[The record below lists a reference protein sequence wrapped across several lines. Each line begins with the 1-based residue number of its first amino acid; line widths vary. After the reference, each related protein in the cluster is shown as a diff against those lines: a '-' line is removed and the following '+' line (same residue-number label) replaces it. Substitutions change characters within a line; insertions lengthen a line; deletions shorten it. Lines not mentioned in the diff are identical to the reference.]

1 MSASVKCVPSAPPEA
16 GHRTAR
22 SALYAAPSEGR
33 PPLRVVL
40 LAPREVPA
48 WMLGLFELAAPSAWV
63 DLAILPADDASAPR
77 VSGVPADVRGYLAF
91 ERLRHRNR
99 DAGSLLAPVDLAAK
113 GATGRMRGLAAGTR
127 IEDVREAVRSLH
139 PDLVLL
145 LGEQAWGAALADCAD
160 AGCWMLDA
168 GLVDPGYAGLALL
181 APIAGGNDATEL
193 DLELVHAD
201 GHIDSLDG
209 SWGATLADSFTLQR
223 DEAFRKLPAL
233 LMRALRK
240 LAADGSPRGPQGLAR
255 LRFAAPA
262 PGPGAG
268 LRAFAIALQRYARRK
283 LKLRGGQA
291 SEPWKLA
298 LRRAA
303 APIDPAAPVVGPAA
317 TVVAAPHGYFWA
329 DPCVVDDAGTRL
341 LFVEEFPAP
350 MGKGIIVCLAVDGD
364 GSVERLG
371 TALDEAQ
378 HLSYPQVFRWQG
390 RWHMTVESG
399 AARRVSLYRADAF
412 PLRWRRVS
420 DLIVGR
426 ACVDPTL
433 HEHEGVWYLFANV
446 SESKGSTCDELF
458 LFVAD
463 SPLGPFLPHPANPI
477 VSDVRRARPAGRLFR
492 HEGRL
497 IRPAQNCGPNYGAE
511 IAFNEVLVLS
521 RTRFSE
527 RPLGRLKPWRPQDD
541 GCHTYSAVEGLEVFD
556 VRDRSVAAI

>member
-1 MSASVKCVPSAPPEA
+1 MSASVNCAPSAPA
-16 GHRTAR
+16 DAVHRAAR
-22 SALYAAPSEGR
+22 SALYVAPSDGR

-48 WMLGLFELAAPSAWV
+48 WMLGLFELAAASAWV
-63 DLAILPADDASAPR
+63 DLTILPADDARAPR
-77 VSGVPADVRGYLAF
+77 VSGIPADVRGYLAF

-99 DAGSLLAPVDLAAK
+99 DAGSLLALVDLAAK
-113 GATGRMRGLAAGTR
+113 GATGCMSGLTAGTR
-127 IEDVREAVRSLH
+127 IEDMRKAVRSLH

-145 LGEQAWGAALADCAD
+145 LGEQAWGSALADCAD

-201 GHIDSLDG
+201 GHVDSLDS

-223 DEAFRKLPAL
+223 DEAFLKLPAL

-240 LAADGSPRGPQGLAR
+240 LATDEPQLIRSQQVAR
-255 LRFAAPA
+255 LRFAAPV
-262 PGPGAG
+262 PGRGTG
-268 LRAFAIALQRYARRK
+268 LRAFAIALWRFARRR
-283 LKLRGGQA
+283 LRGGQA

-303 APIDPAAPVVGPAA
+303 APIDPAAPVIGPA
-317 TVVAAPHGYFWA
+317 TIVAAPHGHFWA
-329 DPCVVDDAGTRL
+329 DPCVVDDDGKQL

-364 GSVERLG
+364 DNVERLG
-371 TALDEAQ
+371 TVLDEAQ
-378 HLSYPQVFRWQG
+378 HLSYPQAFRWQG

-412 PLRWRRVS
+412 PMHWRRVS
-420 DLIVGR
+420 DLIVDR

-433 HEHEGVWYLFANV
+433 HEHEGLWYLFANV
-446 SESKGSTCDELF
+446 SESEGNTCDELF
-458 LFVAD
+458 LFFAD
-463 SPLGPFLPHPANPI
+463 SPMGPFLPHPANPI
-477 VSDVRRARPAGRLFR
+477 VSDVRRARPAGRLF
-492 HEGRL
+492 HHDGRL
-497 IRPAQNCGPNYGAE
+497 IRPAQNCGPSYGAQVV
-511 IAFNEVLVLS
+511 FNEVLELS
-521 RTRFSE
+521 PSRYAE
-527 RPLGRLKPWRPQDD
+527 QLIGRLKPWRHGHD
-541 GCHTYSAVEGLEVFD
+541 GCHTYSAIEGLELFD
-556 VRDRSVAAI
+556 VRDRSGSAR